1 MSNFFKELKRR
12 NVFKVAIAYVV
23 AAWLVLQISD
33 VVLGNIDAPAWVF
46 KVVML
51 LMALGF
57 PFALIMAWAFQMT
70 PDGLIRDG
78 KVIRDEPLRGD
89 ADENL
94 VENVTPAKM
103 SRVENNKS
111 IAVLPFV
118 NMSDEASNEY
128 FSDGISEELLNL
140 LAKIP
145 ALRVAART
153 SSFSLKGKDL
163 QISEVGKILN
173 VAHVLE
179 GSVRKAGNQVRIT
192 AQLIKV
198 EDGYHLWS
206 ENYDRALDNIFAV
219 QDEIAVAVVEQL
231 KLKLLGKVPTTRET
245 DPAAYALFLKGRQL
259 ASLGTAAAWEQAI
272 ALYEKALAIAPDY
285 AAAWAGLG
293 NIYSRQAT
301 KGIRRPGEGFP
312 LAREAAN
319 KALALD
325 PGIAK
330 AHTTLGWIAIGFDGD
345 LAQAA
350 RHYERALAL
359 EPTNPDMLGYAA
371 NLLSGLG
378 RPEESVA
385 LWEYIVGRDPVN
397 PDGYHELA
405 RQYLWARRADEA
417 IATFA
422 IALGL
427 SPGRISA
434 FWATGTALLFKGEPA
449 AALKVM
455 EQEAGLGWRLAGQA
469 MAFHAL
475 GRKAESDAAL
485 TELIRVEEQEAAY
498 NIGYIYAF
506 RGEKDKAF
514 EWLDKAVHY
523 HDPGLMDAPVQ
534 PLLDNLH
541 SDPRWLPFLE
551 RTGKSPE
558 QLARIKFE
566 FSLPE

>member
-1 MSNFFKELKRR
+1 MSSLFAELTRR
-12 NVFKVAIAYVV
+12 NVFKVAIAYIV
-23 AAWLVLQISD
+23 AAWLVLQVSD
-33 VVLGNIDAPAWVF
+33 VVLNNIDAPDWVF

-51 LMALGF
+51 LLALGF

-78 KVIRDEPLRGD
+78 KVIRDEALRGD
-89 ADENL
+89 ADEN
-94 VENVTPAKM
+94 VAEKVTPAKV
-103 SRVENNKS
+103 SAVGSDKS

-140 LAKIP
+140 LSKIP
-145 ALRVAART
+145 ELRVAART

-198 EDGYHLWS
+198 KDGYHLWS

-231 KLKLLGKVPTTRET
+231 KLKLLGQVPTARET
-245 DPAAYALFLKGRQL
+245 DTAAYSLFLKGRQL

-272 ALYEKALAIAPDY
+272 AVYQKALAISPDY

-301 KGIRRPGEGFP
+301 KGIRLPGEGFP

-378 RPEESVA
+378 RPEESIA

-449 AALKVM
+449 AALNVV
-455 EQEAGLGWRLAGQA
+455 EREADPGWRLAGQA

-485 TELIRVEEQEAAY
+485 AEMIRTEERHAAY

-523 HDPGLMDAPVQ
+523 RDPGLMDAPVQ

-541 SDPRWLPFLE
+541 SDPRWLSFLE

-566 FSLPE
+566 FSLPT